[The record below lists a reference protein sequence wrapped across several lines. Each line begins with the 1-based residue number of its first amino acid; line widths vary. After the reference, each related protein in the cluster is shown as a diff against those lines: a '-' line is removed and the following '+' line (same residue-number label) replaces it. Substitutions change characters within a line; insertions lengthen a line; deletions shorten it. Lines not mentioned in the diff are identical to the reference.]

1 MRTNQTHHF
10 TSSCTF
16 RTTTSSQNELIS
28 RRIYEKLEAKLLLV
42 VNKPMRS
49 FIFSTHGRV
58 NDEFEWWGS
67 NSLPRPL
74 KLLRA
79 ASNSSSFRK
88 WRQRVVQRPFTF
100 TMCRSDNF
108 LLGYA
113 KPDFSRCL
121 PETNEH
127 VQDVLRAL
135 EQERQIRAGSLASK
149 VRRTVVIPKR
159 RKGKFGFTVQSYVF
173 ERLKY
178 NTVESITYV
187 DHVALDSPA
196 FDAGLRSGDVILAVN
211 GVDVRNFSHHELVAQ
226 INNSKSVR
234 MAVLFGNHVHKIDL
248 CSRSIKLLNL
258 LADKEFELKV
268 LETQEMRLL
277 RKLPPLTDDQILE
290 FFKDSCPTFDSV
302 KRLPF
307 STSQMRGFSTEAS
320 SDEGSSSFVRRG
332 SDRQPSSTES
342 QCCTVDFGSSYTEQ
356 SPSLCL
362 DFHPKWSSE
371 RASYYS
377 NASVDI
383 SSENSEESTHL

>member
-1 MRTNQTHHF
+1 MQHLM
-10 TSSCTF
+10 SSLYALLYYTQLEF
-16 RTTTSSQNELIS
+16 YGGGGADKFFLINCILFQFS
-28 RRIYEKLEAKLLLV
+28 KV
-42 VNKPMRS
+42 S
-49 FIFSTHGRV
+49 FIV
-58 NDEFEWWGS
+58 IE
-67 NSLPRPL
+67 
-74 KLLRA
+74 
-79 ASNSSSFRK
+79 
-88 WRQRVVQRPFTF
+88 QQC
-100 TMCRSDNF
+100 TMMMITID
-108 LLGYA
+108 
-113 KPDFSRCL
+113 CL
-121 PETNEH
+121 HT
-127 VQDVLRAL
+127 DVLRAL

-196 FDAGLRSGDVILAVN
+196 FDAGLRSGAKRKILKLRCDIGCERGRCEKFLPSRIGCSNKQQQIGSHGGAFRQPRPQDRPVQQVDKIVEPAGRQRIRTESTRNSRDAPVEKTASVDGRSDFGIFQRQLSNVRLGQAV
-211 GVDVRNFSHHELVAQ
+211 A
-226 INNSKSVR
+226 
-234 MAVLFGNHVHKIDL
+234 
-248 CSRSIKLLNL
+248 
-258 LADKEFELKV
+258 
-268 LETQEMRLL
+268 
-277 RKLPPLTDDQILE
+277 
-290 FFKDSCPTFDSV
+290 
-302 KRLPF
+302 
-307 STSQMRGFSTEAS
+307 MRGFSTEAS

>member
-1 MRTNQTHHF
+1 MMN
-10 TSSCTF
+10 SICEEEEE
-16 RTTTSSQNELIS
+16 QNGDNCRKGCS
-28 RRIYEKLEAKLLLV
+28 K
-42 VNKPMRS
+42 
-49 FIFSTHGRV
+49 
-58 NDEFEWWGS
+58 WGS

-100 TMCRSDNF
+100 NMCRSDNF
-108 LLGYA
+108 LLGFA

-135 EQERQIRAGSLASK
+135 EQEREIRAGSLASK

-226 INNSKSVR
+226 ITNSKSVR

-268 LETQEMRLL
+268 LETQERRLL

-320 SDEGSSSFVRRG
+320 SDEGSFARHG
-332 SDRQPSSTES
+332 SDRQASSTES

-356 SPSLCL
+356 SPSLGL